1 MMWENGKKTA
11 YMGVLLSFALILSY
25 VESLIPFS
33 FGVPGVKL
41 GLANLAVV
49 LVLYW
54 YGWKEAVLLNVM
66 RVLLAGFL
74 FGNLFMVMYS
84 LAGAVCSFLMM
95 CALKKSGKFSV
106 MGVSMAGGIFH
117 NTGQAAVAVFVT
129 KTAGIIYYLP
139 ALMAAGVVT
148 GLLIGIAAREIM
160 VYAGKALSHDK
171 ALQRREVQRHGK
183 DGTKKQG

>member
-1 MMWENGKKTA
+1 MWENGKKTA

-25 VESLIPFS
+25 VESLVPFY
-33 FGVPGVKL
+33 FGAPGVKL

-49 LVLYW
+49 AVLYW

-95 CALKKSGKFSV
+95 WTLKKTGRFSV
-106 MGVSMAGGIFH
+106 IGVSMAGGIFH
-117 NTGQAAVAVFVT
+117 NAGQAAVAVFVT
-129 KTAGIIYYLP
+129 KTAGILYYLP
-139 ALMAAGVVT
+139 VLMAAGVVT

-160 VYAGKALSHDK
+160 VHTQKMMSHGKAMY
-171 ALQRREVQRHGK
+171 RRE
-183 DGTKKQG
+183 DDTKKQG

>member
-1 MMWENGKKTA
+1 MWQGNGKKTA

-25 VESLIPFS
+25 VESLIPFY

-49 LVLYW
+49 IVLYW
-54 YGWKEAVLLNVM
+54 YGWKEAIALNVM

-74 FGNLFMVMYS
+74 FGNLFMIMYS

-95 CALKKSGKFSV
+95 CFLKKTGKFSII
-106 MGVSMAGGIFH
+106 GVSMSGGIFH
-117 NTGQAAVAVFVT
+117 NAGQVGVAILVT
-129 KTAGIIYYLP
+129 KTAGVAYYLP

-148 GLLIGIAAREIM
+148 GMLIGIVAGELIKHTQKVDGLRRMERE
-160 VYAGKALSHDK
+160 
-171 ALQRREVQRHGK
+171 Q
-183 DGTKKQG
+183 